1 MNTRD
6 RWIFAIS
13 LVISVLPFAMT
24 AISLKILPDRIPVG
38 VPLLLGPEIETI
50 SKNRNLIIGL
60 FCLVPMSSIILVAYL
75 KVRERID
82 KNFYSVTLAALVISV
97 AFLCFVLYQMIKQ
110 AKGCKIVSD
119 FDFISVICMGVAYL
133 LALLG
138 VPVYSLKQNDAL
150 GFRNRY
156 TRNSEIVWE
165 RVHHHCSFAIM
176 IGFTMIGTLI
186 SFLYGYTSLIVLV
199 SVVVAFIFYTLL
211 YSRHVSNKMKS
222 EPANDTEKQ

>member
-1 MNTRD
+1 MSTKD
-6 RWIFAIS
+6 RWLFAVS
-13 LVISVLPFAMT
+13 LVISVLPFALT

-38 VPLLLGPEIETI
+38 VPLILGPEIETI

-60 FCLVPMSSIILVAYL
+60 FCLVPMTSIILVAYL

-82 KNFYSVTLAALVISV
+82 KNFYSVTFAALVISV
-97 AFLCFVLYQMIKQ
+97 TFLCFVLYQMIKQ
-110 AKGCKIVSD
+110 ASGCKIVSD

-138 VPVYSLKQNDAL
+138 VPVYSLKPNDAL

-156 TRNSEIVWE
+156 TRNSEIAWE
-165 RVHHHCSFAIM
+165 RVHHHCSFVIM
-176 IGFTMIGTLI
+176 IGFTMIGTVIL
-186 SFLYGYTSLIVLV
+186 FLHGYVPLIVLL

-211 YSRHVSNKMKS
+211 YSRYISNKMKALPAS
-222 EPANDTEKQ
+222 EIEK